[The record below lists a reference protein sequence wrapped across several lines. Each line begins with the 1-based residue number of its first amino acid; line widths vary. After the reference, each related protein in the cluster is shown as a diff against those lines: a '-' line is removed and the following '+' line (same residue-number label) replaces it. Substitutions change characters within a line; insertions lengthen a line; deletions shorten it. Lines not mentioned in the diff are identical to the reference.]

1 MVKRRAVDRK
11 DKELQPE
18 KLPTLYKTLIPL
30 THQRHG
36 NLFLSSERTYEYAST
51 ANAIPLT
58 ADEFPQAMRHYPI
71 VLAGKKEP
79 TPVAL
84 VGYAPGRNDH
94 VNADGSWRAGAYIPA
109 YLRRYPFCYIRESA
123 EKDRNI
129 LCADLSS
136 TIFATD
142 GEANRALFQD
152 GEPGE
157 LLKNV
162 MDFANRYETAL
173 QRTRVMMQEAIALKL
188 VDDCAVTI
196 SSGGK
201 TLKVEGFSIIS
212 EEKMRKLSD
221 DKLAGLARRGLL
233 NIYAAHHLSMTNF
246 SELGSDI

>member
-11 DKELQPE
+11 DKDLQPE

-30 THQRHG
+30 TAQRHG
-36 NLFLSSERTYEYAST
+36 NLFLSPDRTFEYASA
-51 ANAIPLT
+51 ANAIPVT
-58 ADEFPQAMRHYPI
+58 TEEFPQVMRHYPI
-71 VLAGKKEP
+71 VLAGKNEP

-94 VNADGSWRAGAYIPA
+94 VDADGNWREGAYIPA

-123 EKDRNI
+123 DKDRNI

-142 GEANRALFQD
+142 GEEDRALFKD

-157 LLKNV
+157 LLRNV
-162 MDFANRYETAL
+162 MDFANRYEAAL
-173 QRTRVMMQEAIALKL
+173 QRTRAMIQEVVALDL
-188 VDDCAVTI
+188 VDPSTVTI
-196 SSGGK
+196 SAGGK

-212 EEKMRKLSD
+212 EEKLRKLPD
-221 DKLAGLARRGLL
+221 DKLASLARRGLL
-233 NIYAAHHLSMTNF
+233 NLYAAHHLSMTNF
-246 SELGSDI
+246 SSLGTSL

>member
-11 DKELQPE
+11 DKEMQPE

-30 THQRHG
+30 TAQRQG
-36 NLFLSSERTYEYAST
+36 NLFLSPERNYEYAST

-71 VLAGKKEP
+71 VLAGKEEP

-84 VGYAPGRNDH
+84 VGYAPNRNDH
-94 VNADGSWRAGAYIPA
+94 VETDGSWKAGTYIPA

-123 EKDRNI
+123 DKDRNI

-136 TIFATD
+136 TIFTTD
-142 GEANRALFQD
+142 GDDDRALFKD
-152 GEPGE
+152 GEPAD

-173 QRTRVMMQEAIALKL
+173 QRTRAMMQEAVALDL
-188 VDDCAVTI
+188 VDPSTVTI
-196 SSGGK
+196 STGGK
-201 TLKVEGFSIIS
+201 TLKVEGFFIIS
-212 EEKMRKLSD
+212 EEKLRKLPD
-221 DKLAGLARRGLL
+221 DKLASLARRGLL

-246 SELGSDI
+246 SSLGSSL